1 MNKFLILTIIT
12 IIINI
17 TSINASK
24 SPPKIEQNP
33 LSLIVNVSDPVTLQ
47 CGATG
52 DPKPKITWYRDGHQ
66 LNIVSKSESTIMN
79 TGVNNKYTLIH
90 DSNLFIISAA
100 LGKGNKSDTGVYYCK
115 AQNEHGEAISSN
127 ASLIITYLKDDFR
140 EIPKSRQ
147 VNAGSQVIMEC
158 KAPRGFPEPIIW
170 WEKNNVQ
177 LYQSKDVYVFSNGT
191 FAIVNASIKDNGEY
205 VCVAR
210 NEAGI
215 KRSQPAFLN
224 VFEKPWFTIQPET
237 AKYQANTKVELECQA
252 NGFPKPVIEWK
263 KDNSIDNL
271 PLKSQIRDNILIIP
285 NIQLEDEGEYTCVAS
300 NQLATI
306 EAKSYLIV
314 YEKPTFTKT
323 MPNVT
328 VGFESKSITIE
339 CNARGKPQP
348 VIYWAKSTQMASSAS
363 SSSNLVAEKRQG
375 NADDFIILE
384 NGNLFIERLSK
395 KYEGTYLCQASNEY
409 GNTET
414 KTYLQ
419 VKSIQSKPP
428 PIVIYGPQNQT
439 IPINTQATLECLTTI
454 ASNTL
459 INNNL
464 NMANSQQQQQQQYE
478 LNEKIVVTWFKGTKQ
493 INDIPNF
500 ETTKYRVLDTGSL
513 EINSVQK

>member
-1 MNKFLILTIIT
+1 
-12 IIINI
+12 
-17 TSINASK
+17 
-24 SPPKIEQNP
+24 
-33 LSLIVNVSDPVTLQ
+33 
-47 CGATG
+47 
-52 DPKPKITWYRDGHQ
+52 
-66 LNIVSKSESTIMN
+66 
-79 TGVNNKYTLIH
+79 
-90 DSNLFIISAA
+90 
-100 LGKGNKSDTGVYYCK
+100 
-115 AQNEHGEAISSN
+115 
-127 ASLIITYLKDDFR
+127 
-140 EIPKSRQ
+140 
-147 VNAGSQVIMEC
+147 
-158 KAPRGFPEPIIW
+158 
-170 WEKNNVQ
+170 
-177 LYQSKDVYVFSNGT
+177 
-191 FAIVNASIKDNGEY
+191 
-205 VCVAR
+205 
-210 NEAGI
+210 
-215 KRSQPAFLN
+215 
-224 VFEKPWFTIQPET
+224 
-237 AKYQANTKVELECQA
+237 
-252 NGFPKPVIEWK
+252 
-263 KDNSIDNL
+263 
-271 PLKSQIRDNILIIP
+271 
-285 NIQLEDEGEYTCVAS
+285 
-300 NQLATI
+300 
-306 EAKSYLIV
+306 
-314 YEKPTFTKT
+314 

-348 VIYWAKSTQMASSAS
+348 VIYWAKSTQMASSASS

-428 PIVIYGPQNQT
+428 PIIIYGPQNQT
-439 IPINTQATLECLTTI
+439 IPINTQASLECLTTI

-464 NMANSQQQQQQQYE
+464 NMANSQQQQQYE